1 MSDALP
7 WADASAAC
15 QAAGQQLAIV
25 QSAEQNALVRTA
37 AAGNSVWIGG
47 TDAASEGTWVWSPSN
62 TPLSYF
68 NWANNEPNNIHG
80 GEDCLLIYGSGSWND
95 GGCTSTLKY
104 VCQTACPVAPSPSPP
119 LPSPSPPSPSPP
131 TPPPPPCHN
140 FTSTSDLKKA
150 LQEFD
155 ADAST
160 AEATYGA
167 IAEWCVSAITDMHWL
182 FYNLKNFNAGG
193 VSNWDTSG
201 VTDMNGMFRVR
212 STRAP

>member
-1 MSDALP
+1 MSDDNKRLIRCAWEGYP
-7 WADASAAC
+7 IFGSTFAD
-15 QAAGQQLAIV
+15 
-25 QSAEQNALVRTA
+25 
-37 AAGNSVWIGG
+37 
-47 TDAASEGTWVWSPSN
+47 
-62 TPLSYF
+62 TP
-68 NWANNEPNNIHG
+68 
-80 GEDCLLIYGSGSWND
+80 C
-95 GGCTSTLKY
+95 
-104 VCQTACPVAPSPSPP
+104 PSPSPP
-119 LPSPSPPSPSPP
+119 A
-131 TPPPPPCHN
+131 PPPPCHN